1 MKKVVHI
8 LKGDP
13 FSWKSHEAL
22 RVATATAI
30 NNETYFIC
38 IRDGVYFLTKW
49 ESEKLG
55 IESLEKFKDTL
66 EFINLTLIA
75 EEESLHDRGILK
87 TELAFNNVRIMN
99 SEDIKN
105 LIHEADFLFVW

>member
-1 MKKVVHI
+1 MVTVHI

-38 IRDGVYFLTKW
+38 IRDGVYVLTDW
-49 ESEKLG
+49 YPDKLG
-55 IESLEKFKDTL
+55 IESFEKFWESI
-66 EFINLTLIA
+66 EFLNLTIIA
-75 EEESLHDRGILK
+75 EEESLHERGITK
-87 TELAFNNVRIMN
+87 TQISVPFVEVKSSEEIKEIIN
-99 SEDIKN
+99 S
-105 LIHEADFLFVW
+105 ADEVFVW